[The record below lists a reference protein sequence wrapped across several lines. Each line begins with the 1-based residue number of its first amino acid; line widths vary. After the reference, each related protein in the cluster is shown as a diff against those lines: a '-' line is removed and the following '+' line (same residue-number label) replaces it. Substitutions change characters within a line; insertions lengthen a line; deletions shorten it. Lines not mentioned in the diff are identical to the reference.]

1 MDRDAVDL
9 RWGVEQRL
17 EFIEFQLFWE
27 GRLNRA
33 DITRYFGVS
42 VPQASKDLSHYQ
54 ELAPDNVVYDRSEK
68 RYLAARNFTPRFLTP
83 DPERYLSQLR
93 LIAEGAVRRDESWIS
108 RPPPFETLPMPRR
121 NVDPG
126 VLRTTLAAIREQQAV
141 EIRYQSL
148 SGNRPQ
154 ATWRW
159 ISPHAI
165 AHDGHRWHARAF
177 CHIDQA
183 FKDFLLPRILKTRAT
198 APAEALPGDDAVWN
212 EVVTVALKPHPGLS
226 DEQKHV
232 VAQDFGMAGGRLD
245 VKVRLALLYY
255 LLKRLNLDF
264 EEEKRPAREQHV
276 VLAEPDEVRRM
287 LKRADGRSAATGA
300 HIDNVA
306 QRTSRVAAD
315 QQGAS

>member
-1 MDRDAVDL
+1 MDKDAADL

-27 GRLNRA
+27 GGLNRA
-33 DITRYFGVS
+33 DITRFFGVS
-42 VPQASKDLSHYQ
+42 VPQASKDLSQYQ
-54 ELAPDNVVYDRSEK
+54 DLAPDNVVYDRSEK
-68 RYLAARNFTPRFLTP
+68 RYFAAKNFTPRFLTP
-83 DPERYLSQLR
+83 DSDRYLSQLR

-108 RPPPFETLPMPRR
+108 RPPPFEMLPMPHR

-126 VLRTTLAAIREQQAV
+126 VLRTTLAAIRERQAV

-148 SGNRPQ
+148 SVDRPQ
-154 ATWRW
+154 ATWRC

-177 CHIDQA
+177 CHITQA
-183 FKDFLLPRILKTRAT
+183 YRDFLLPRILETRA
-198 APAEALPGDDAVWN
+198 AASAVALPCDDAVWN
-212 EVVTVALKPHPGLS
+212 EIVTVALKPHPGLS

-232 VAQDFGMAGGRLD
+232 VAQDFGMSGELLD

-255 LLKRLNLDF
+255 LLRRLNLDF

-276 VLAEPDEVRRM
+276 ILAEPNEVRRL
-287 LKRADGRSAATGA
+287 LKRAGVRSAVLGVNAGSTI
-300 HIDNVA
+300 H
-306 QRTSRVAAD
+306 RVK
-315 QQGAS
+315 